1 MIVNFLKKW
10 VIRYFQRENKLIG
23 SILQKLLKNH
33 HLVLLDIG
41 AAEGIPK
48 RWELIGDN
56 LESILIEPHPKS
68 AKELKNM
75 GFNVIDKVLHSTAGI
90 ELDFNLAEKKM
101 CSSFLEPNMKHIEKF
116 SNSER
121 FQIVEKT
128 SFKTATLD
136 EEIEKSN
143 KKPDF
148 IKIDVEGTELE
159 VLRGASKC
167 LKNLLGVEI
176 ESCFFPL
183 RKDQPLVSDVIAFF
197 AKRDLEFIDFL
208 SIIRWERQK
217 YRYTGQ
223 PQIADL
229 LFLLKPEVLIQR
241 FNKKVYSKKM
251 LINYVAVLTVYLR
264 SDYLRLLNEEK
275 SIRKVIP
282 ELTNLCELVEK
293 KVGRINLVE
302 DYSNILKNKIYNL

>member
-1 MIVNFLKKW
+1 MIVNLLKKW
-10 VIRYFQRENKLIG
+10 VIRYIQRENKLIG
-23 SILQKLLKNH
+23 LILQNLLKNDP
-33 HLVLLDIG
+33 LVLLDIG

-48 RWELIGDN
+48 RWELIGNN

-68 AKELKNM
+68 AKELRNM

-90 ELDFNLAEKKM
+90 ELDFNLAKKKM
-101 CSSFLEPNMKHIEKF
+101 CSSFLEPNMKHLEKF

-128 SFKTATLD
+128 GFKTATLD
-136 EEIEKSN
+136 EEIEKSK

-159 VLRGASKC
+159 ILKGASKC
-167 LKNLLGVEI
+167 FKNLLGVEI

-183 RKDQPLVSDVIAFF
+183 RKDQPLVNDVIAFF
-197 AKRDLEFIDFL
+197 AKRDFEFIDFL
-208 SIIRWERQK
+208 SIIRWERHK

-229 LFLLKPEVLIQR
+229 LFLLKPEVFIRR
-241 FNKKVYSKKM
+241 FSKMMYSQK
-251 LINYVAVLTVYLR
+251 
-264 SDYLRLLNEEK
+264 
-275 SIRKVIP
+275 
-282 ELTNLCELVEK
+282 C
-293 KVGRINLVE
+293 
-302 DYSNILKNKIYNL
+302 

>member
-1 MIVNFLKKW
+1 MIYNIF
-10 VIRYFQRENKLIG
+10 YDSNKNIAWSCTAG
-23 SILQKLLKNH
+23 VTDAIKTEQ
-33 HLVLLDIG
+33 
-41 AAEGIPK
+41 
-48 RWELIGDN
+48 
-56 LESILIEPHPKS
+56 KS
-68 AKELKNM
+68 AHNY
-75 GFNVIDKVLHSTAGI
+75 
-90 ELDFNLAEKKM
+90 DFLQYN
-101 CSSFLEPNMKHIEKF
+101 CDTVPNGEDWYI
-116 SNSER
+116 NSDGDAV
-121 FQIVEKT
+121 VEKT

-136 EEIEKSN
+136 GEIEKSN

-159 VLRGASKC
+159 VLKGASKC

-183 RKDQPLVSDVIAFF
+183 RKDQPLVNDVIAFF
-197 AKRDLEFIDFL
+197 AKRDFEFIDFL

-241 FNKKVYSKKM
+241 FNTKIYSKKI

-282 ELTNLCELVEK
+282 ELTKLCELVEK